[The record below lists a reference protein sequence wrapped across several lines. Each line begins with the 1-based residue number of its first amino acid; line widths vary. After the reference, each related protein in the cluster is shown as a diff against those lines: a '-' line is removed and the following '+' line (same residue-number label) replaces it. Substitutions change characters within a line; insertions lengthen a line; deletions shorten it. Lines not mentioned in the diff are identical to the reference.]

1 MKSQSSGDQGKGGFD
16 GGNREVTG
24 QAVAVS
30 CDMGFK
36 VRWEWI
42 SPGTLEGSLEIEQ
55 AGTVREGVPGREDSS
70 CKGMEAC

>member
-42 SPGTLEGSLEIEQ
+42 SPGN
-55 AGTVREGVPGREDSS
+55 
-70 CKGMEAC
+70 